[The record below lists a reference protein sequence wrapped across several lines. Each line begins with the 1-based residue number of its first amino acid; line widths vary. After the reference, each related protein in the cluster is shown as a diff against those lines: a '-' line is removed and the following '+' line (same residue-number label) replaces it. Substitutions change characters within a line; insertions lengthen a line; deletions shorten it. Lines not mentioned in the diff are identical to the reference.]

1 MDAIAHTQV
10 SGLCLVTL
18 VVLLRAQQ
26 KMRDKSLP
34 GRQFTALLW
43 FAVALTIVDY
53 GSALAQLGAWEELG
67 IPLTYR
73 LNAGGS
79 ILFYL
84 LAACCCLLVFLYVEA
99 ELGRTW
105 MEDGRRL
112 ALSAAPVTLLLLVL
126 LTARDENGFCYLDA
140 EGLRGSTLFWGAKL
154 VGLAYLAAAFL
165 RCSWTLSHWK
175 QETPKEELK
184 TLLLLALAPAAGFL
198 LQGWLPGRGL
208 LCCGI
213 TLGLV
218 CVYVL
223 VLQTKFT
230 VDTLTGV
237 SNRIVALRYLESE
250 LPYYRRHPN
259 RSLHF
264 LMMDMDHF
272 KHINDRFGH
281 QAGDAALYRAAQ
293 AIKSQIRSDD
303 ELVRYGGDEFFL
315 LFRDL
320 PQQILEKKLQSI
332 RAALD
337 EIVIEEYPELHIS
350 ASIGGAFAAG
360 RISRTICR
368 ADLAMYQA
376 ELKKDCVAIYREAK
390 ERET

>member
-43 FAVALTIVDY
+43 FAGALTIVDY
-53 GSALAQLGAWEELG
+53 GSALAQLGTWEELG

-140 EGLRGSTLFWGAKL
+140 EGLRGSTLFWGACLSGSCLSPLQLDAEPLEAGNTQRGTENPKPCCCL
-154 VGLAYLAAAFL
+154 RLRRRQAFCCKAGCPGAGCCAAAL
-165 RCSWTLSHWK
+165 RWGWCACMCWCCRPSSRWT
-175 QETPKEELK
+175 P
-184 TLLLLALAPAAGFL
+184 
-198 LQGWLPGRGL
+198 
-208 LCCGI
+208 
-213 TLGLV
+213 
-218 CVYVL
+218 
-223 VLQTKFT
+223 
-230 VDTLTGV
+230 
-237 SNRIVALRYLESE
+237 
-250 LPYYRRHPN
+250 
-259 RSLHF
+259 
-264 LMMDMDHF
+264 
-272 KHINDRFGH
+272 
-281 QAGDAALYRAAQ
+281 
-293 AIKSQIRSDD
+293 
-303 ELVRYGGDEFFL
+303 
-315 LFRDL
+315 
-320 PQQILEKKLQSI
+320 
-332 RAALD
+332 
-337 EIVIEEYPELHIS
+337 
-350 ASIGGAFAAG
+350 
-360 RISRTICR
+360 
-368 ADLAMYQA
+368 
-376 ELKKDCVAIYREAK
+376 
-390 ERET
+390 

>member
-43 FAVALTIVDY
+43 FAGALTIVDY

-140 EGLRGSTLFWGAKL
+140 EGLRG
-154 VGLAYLAAAFL
+154 
-165 RCSWTLSHWK
+165 
-175 QETPKEELK
+175 KEELK

-272 KHINDRFGH
+272 KHINDEYGH
-281 QAGDAALYRAAQ
+281 LEGDAALVLLAGILKKVCANYNGVLA
-293 AIKSQIRSDD
+293 
-303 ELVRYGGDEFFL
+303 RYGGDEFCIACGCNSVEVRTL
-315 LFRDL
+315 
-320 PQQILEKKLQSI
+320 I
-332 RAALD
+332 
-337 EIVIEEYPELHIS
+337 
-350 ASIGGAFAAG
+350 ASIQRELDAANAASG
-360 RISRTICR
+360 KPYQIEISIGCARLEPDIATVHDLIDK
-368 ADLAMYQA
+368 ADQEMYH
-376 ELKKDCVAIYREAK
+376 LKTRKRGIS
-390 ERET
+390 